1 MISVK
6 SMHKHKCSDFGD
18 TKAVKISIVI
28 NRGEL
33 RQGRQIRVNNLLL
46 LVIYSVGSIP
56 NTTACLNNSQP
67 AVPVAITTKFALL

>member
-1 MISVK
+1 MS
-6 SMHKHKCSDFGD
+6 KHKCSDFGN

-33 RQGRQIRVNNLLL
+33 REGRQIRINHLLL
-46 LVIYSVGSIP
+46 LASYSVGSIP
-56 NTTACLNNSQP
+56 NTTACLNDSPP